1 MRIYQVDS
9 FTTKP
14 FSGNPAGVV
23 IADRELPAAWM
34 QLVAAEMNL
43 AETAFAVRESAAS
56 FHLRWFTP
64 TVEVDLCGHATLAAA
79 HILWEEG
86 VVPSGTELVFRTLS
100 GELRATGGA
109 GSVELD
115 FPSEPPAPAT
125 APEGMLESLGIEKPV
140 YVGRNRMDYL
150 IEVEHEADVRG
161 LRPDLFALAKFDTRG
176 VIVTARSSAPEIDFV
191 SRFFAPACG
200 VPEDPV
206 TGSAHCALAP
216 YWGDKL
222 NKQQMRGFQAS
233 ARGGIVDVRVAGA
246 RVILIGN
253 AVTVIRGE
261 IADPAA

>member
-1 MRIYQVDS
+1 MKIHQVDS
-9 FTTKP
+9 FTSKP

-23 IADRELPAAWM
+23 IADRELPSEWM

-43 AETAFAVRESAAS
+43 AETAFAVRESDAS

-79 HILWEEG
+79 HVIWEQG
-86 VVPSGTELVFRTLS
+86 VVTGGTPLSFRTLS
-100 GELRATGGA
+100 GELRASGRA

-115 FPSEPPAPAT
+115 FPMEAPAPAM
-125 APEGMLESLGIEKPV
+125 APDGMLAALTIAKPL

-150 IEVEHEADVRG
+150 VELESEAAVRN
-161 LRPDLFALAKFDTRG
+161 LQPDLFALANFDTRG
-176 VIVTARSSAPEIDFV
+176 VIVTARSASAEVDFV
-191 SRFFAPACG
+191 SRFFAPAFG
-200 VPEDPV
+200 VPEDSV

-222 NKQQMRGFQAS
+222 NKQEMRGAQVS
-233 ARGGIVDVRVAGA
+233 KRGGIVGVRLEGT
-246 RVILIGN
+246 RVILIGD

-261 IADPAA
+261 IADP